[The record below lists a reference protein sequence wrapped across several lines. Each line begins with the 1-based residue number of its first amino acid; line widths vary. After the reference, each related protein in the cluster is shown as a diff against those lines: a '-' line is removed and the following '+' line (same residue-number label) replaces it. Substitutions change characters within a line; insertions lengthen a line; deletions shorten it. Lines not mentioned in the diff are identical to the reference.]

1 MKNLGIL
8 VLLLASN
15 VLAIYAKD
23 SAVVYSRTVS
33 QDSINKVELTNR
45 SIDLT
50 NYILSTLESLKL
62 SPTEEFCVDKK
73 KEIMNA
79 LNLDIYTDLKD
90 FHLIVTEVNSI
101 LSDIKLNEMDKSMYI
116 RVAKL
121 KEKNLRTQALGKA
134 LSTPMTVFSNPSMG
148 INALL
153 TLARAGVEL
162 AAAKN
167 ELKINNEE
175 SLWKFNKANIENI
188 DKASDF
194 IFKHLSLAYSFNNKI
209 SKNYDKNA
217 ILTPE
222 LAKQYANFISYGDPH
237 SIISGLENSHFSNV
251 YDYYYHL
258 GMAYA
263 QIEGEYNKAKD
274 CFLKFEKRNRN
285 NTIFKNDYK
294 LGFMSLTRLLHEQEI
309 LTKQEIDHLIEQ
321 MIGEVGHIKDNDIA
335 YIVASMSYM
344 NLANKCSSTEL
355 KKYYKSQAYDYI
367 LKGLTNIYGAQKDDL
382 NLVNII
388 INDLE
393 DVKQVSP
400 KLHKDIC
407 FEILTKSK
415 SLTIF
420 DYTQILFSL
429 NDSVSLAKL
438 SDMLVVEK
446 KKKEDDIVISVADG
460 IISQMDSIRVYDVT
474 TNSDALIVEYAI
486 DLRGEKKDDIIKK
499 IKKKCDKPKDIDE
512 AFDYFF
518 MLVNPADK
526 DKGYCRVDKYDRK
539 NYLEEGI
546 YGEVMT
552 ELGLLEN
559 EEGSPKLKPSE
570 ALNAIFDYCENDA
583 LDISRL
589 VCKAN
594 NKPVKKHERKDDVKN
609 LMGDWGLDSTRVY
622 KWAKSAYHWWYD
634 EPQKIT
640 ETKEFFYGD
649 SLVYVPSRENLE
661 ENKSYVQV
669 VVGEAKPTQLIFTYT
684 KDELKLVSCQ
694 QGGDYHRF
702 E

>member
-1 MKNLGIL
+1 MKKIGLL

-15 VLAIYAKD
+15 VLAICAKD
-23 SAVVYSRTVS
+23 SAIVYSRTVN

-79 LNLDIYTDLKD
+79 LNLNIYTDLND
-90 FHLIVTEVNSI
+90 FHLIVTEVNSK
-101 LSDIKLNEMDKSMYI
+101 LSDIKLNEMDKSMYM

-121 KEKNLRTQALGKA
+121 KEKNLRTQSLGKA

-175 SLWKFNKANIENI
+175 SLWALNKANEQYINE
-188 DKASDF
+188 ASDF
-194 IFKHLSLAYSFNNKI
+194 AYNHLSRAYSFNNKI
-209 SKNYDKNA
+209 SYNKNA

-222 LAKQYANFISYGDPH
+222 LAKQYANIISYDDPH
-237 SIISGLENSHFSNV
+237 SIISGLRNSDFSNV

-263 QIEGEYNKAKD
+263 QIEGEYNKAKE
-274 CFLKFEKRNRN
+274 CFLKFDERNRN

-294 LGFMSLTRLLHEQEI
+294 LGFMYLTRLLHEQET
-309 LTKQEIDHLIEQ
+309 LTKQEIDYLIEQ
-321 MIGEVGHIKDNDIA
+321 MIGKQGHIRNNDIA
-335 YIVASMSYM
+335 YVIASMSYM
-344 NLANKCSSTEL
+344 NLANKCSSENL
-355 KKYYKSQAYDYI
+355 KNEYKAQAYGYI
-367 LKGLTNIYGAQKDDL
+367 LKGLSNIYSAEKDDL
-382 NLVNII
+382 NLVDVI
-388 INDLE
+388 INDL
-393 DVKQVSP
+393 DDIKQVSP

-415 SLTIF
+415 SLTFF
-420 DYTQILFSL
+420 DYTHILFSL
-429 NDSVSLAKL
+429 NDTASLAKL
-438 SDMLVVEK
+438 SDILVVEK
-446 KKKEDDIVISVADG
+446 QKKEDDIVISVAGG
-460 IISQMDSIRVYDVT
+460 IMSQMDSIRVYDVT
-474 TNSDALIVEYAI
+474 TNSDALIVEYSI

-526 DKGYCRVDKYDRK
+526 DKGYCRVDEYDRK
-539 NYLEEGI
+539 NYLEKGI
-546 YGEVMT
+546 YGQIMT

-559 EEGSPKLKPSE
+559 EEGSTKLKPSE
-570 ALNAIFDYCENDA
+570 TLNAIFDYCENDA

-609 LMGDWGLDSTRVY
+609 LMGDWGLDSTKVY

-640 ETKEFFYGD
+640 DTKEFFYGD
-649 SLVYVPSRENLE
+649 SLIYVPSRENLE
-661 ENKSYVQV
+661 ENKSYIQV
-669 VVGEAKPTQLIFTYT
+669 VVGEAKPTQIIFTYT
-684 KDELKLVSCQ
+684 KDDLNLVSCQ
-694 QGGDYHRF
+694 QGDNYYKF
-702 E
+702 

>member
-1 MKNLGIL
+1 MKKIGIF

-15 VLAIYAKD
+15 VLAICAKD
-23 SAVVYSRTVS
+23 STNVYSRTVS

-45 SIDLT
+45 AIDLT

-79 LNLDIYTDLKD
+79 LNLNIYTDLND
-90 FHLIVTEVNSI
+90 FHLIVTEVNRI
-101 LSDIKLNEMDKSMYI
+101 LSDIKLNEMDKSMYM

-162 AAAKN
+162 AATKN

-175 SLWKFNKANIENI
+175 SLWKFNKANIEHI
-188 DKASDF
+188 DNASDF
-194 IFKHLSLAYSFNNKI
+194 IFEHLSLAYSYNNKI

-321 MIGEVGHIKDNDIA
+321 MIGEVGHIQDNDIA

-355 KKYYKSQAYDYI
+355 KKYYKSQAYGYI

-382 NLVNII
+382 NLVDVII
-388 INDLE
+388 KDLD

-400 KLHKDIC
+400 KFHKEIC

-420 DYTQILFSL
+420 DYTHILFSL
-429 NDSVSLAKL
+429 NDTASLAKL
-438 SDMLVVEK
+438 SDILVVEK
-446 KKKEDDIVISVADG
+446 QKKEDDIVISVADD

-474 TNSDALIVEYAI
+474 TNNDALIVEYAI

-552 ELGLLEN
+552 DLGLLEN
-559 EEGSPKLKPSE
+559 EEGSPKHKPSE

-609 LMGDWGLDSTRVY
+609 LMKDWGLDSTRVY
-622 KWAKSAYHWWYD
+622 KLAKDAYHWWYD

-640 ETKEFFYGD
+640 DASEFFYGD
-649 SLVYVPSRENLE
+649 SLIYVPSRENLE
-661 ENKSYVQV
+661 ENKSYIQV
-669 VVGEAKPTQLIFTYT
+669 VVGEAKPTQIIFTYT

-694 QGGDYHRF
+694 QGNNYYKF
-702 E
+702 

>member
-1 MKNLGIL
+1 MKKIGIF
-8 VLLLASN
+8 VLILASN
-15 VLAIYAKD
+15 VLASCAKD
-23 SAVVYSRTVS
+23 STNVYSRTVS

-45 SIDLT
+45 AIDLT

-79 LNLDIYTDLKD
+79 LNLNIYTDLKD
-90 FHLIVTEVNSI
+90 FHLIVTEVNSK
-101 LSDIKLNEMDKSMYI
+101 LSDIKLNEMDKSMYM

-121 KEKNLRTQALGKA
+121 KEKNLRTQSLGKA

-175 SLWKFNKANIENI
+175 SLWALNKANEQYINE
-188 DKASDF
+188 ASDF
-194 IFKHLSLAYSFNNKI
+194 AYTHLSGAYSFNNKI
-209 SKNYDKNA
+209 SYDKNA

-222 LAKQYANFISYGDPH
+222 LAKQYANIISYDDPH
-237 SIISGLENSHFSNV
+237 SIISGLRNSHFSNV

-263 QIEGEYNKAKD
+263 QIEGEYNKAKE
-274 CFLKFEKRNRN
+274 CFLKFEERNRN

-294 LGFMSLTRLLHEQEI
+294 LGFMYLTRLLHEQET
-309 LTKQEIDHLIEQ
+309 LTKQEIDYLIEQ
-321 MIGEVGHIKDNDIA
+321 MIGKQGHIRNNDIA
-335 YIVASMSYM
+335 YVVASMSYM
-344 NLANKCSSTEL
+344 NLANKCSSENL
-355 KKYYKSQAYDYI
+355 KNEYKAQAYGYI
-367 LKGLTNIYGAQKDDL
+367 LKGLSNIYSAEKDDL
-382 NLVNII
+382 NLVDVI
-388 INDLE
+388 INDL
-393 DVKQVSP
+393 DDIKQVSP

-420 DYTQILFSL
+420 DYTHILFSL
-429 NDSVSLAKL
+429 NDTASLAKL
-438 SDMLVVEK
+438 SDILVVEK
-446 KKKEDDIVISVADG
+446 QKKEDDIVISVAEG
-460 IISQMDSIRVYDVT
+460 LISQMDSIRVYDVI
-474 TNSDALIVEYAI
+474 TNSDALIVEYSI

-526 DKGYCRVDKYDRK
+526 DKGYCRVDEYDRK
-539 NYLEEGI
+539 NYLEKGI
-546 YGEVMT
+546 YGQIMT

-559 EEGSPKLKPSE
+559 EEGSTKLKPSE
-570 ALNAIFDYCENDA
+570 TLNAIFDYCENDA

-609 LMGDWGLDSTRVY
+609 LIGDWGLDSTKVY
-622 KWAKSAYHWWYD
+622 KLAKRAYHWWYD

-640 ETKEFFYGD
+640 DASEFFYGD
-649 SLVYVPSRENLE
+649 SLIYVPSRENLE
-661 ENKSYVQV
+661 ENKSYIQV
-669 VVGEAKPTQLIFTYT
+669 VVGEAKPTQIIFTYT

-694 QGGDYHRF
+694 QGDNYYRF
-702 E
+702 EQ

>member
-1 MKNLGIL
+1 MKKIGIF

-15 VLAIYAKD
+15 VLAICAKD
-23 SAVVYSRTVS
+23 STNVYSRTAN

-79 LNLDIYTDLKD
+79 LNLNIYTDLND
-90 FHLIVTEVNSI
+90 FHLIVTEVNRI
-101 LSDIKLNEMDKSMYI
+101 LSDIRLNEMDKSMYM

-162 AAAKN
+162 AATKN

-175 SLWKFNKANIENI
+175 SLWKFNKANIEHI
-188 DKASDF
+188 DNASDF
-194 IFKHLSLAYSFNNKI
+194 IFEHLSLAYSFNNKI
-209 SKNYDKNA
+209 SYDKNA

-222 LAKQYANFISYGDPH
+222 LAKQYANIISYDNPH
-237 SIISGLENSHFSNV
+237 SIISGLRNSHFSNV

-263 QIEGEYNKAKD
+263 QIEGEYNKAKE
-274 CFLKFEKRNRN
+274 CFLNFEKRNRN
-285 NTIFKNDYK
+285 STIFKNDYK

-335 YIVASMSYM
+335 YIVASMSYI

-355 KKYYKSQAYDYI
+355 KNNYKSKAYDYI
-367 LKGLTNIYGAQKDDL
+367 SKGLTNIYGAKKDDL
-382 NLVNII
+382 NLVDII
-388 INDLE
+388 INDLD

-400 KLHKDIC
+400 KLHKEIC

-429 NDSVSLAKL
+429 NDTASLAKL
-438 SDMLVVEK
+438 SD
-446 KKKEDDIVISVADG
+446 ISG
-460 IISQMDSIRVYDVT
+460 
-474 TNSDALIVEYAI
+474 
-486 DLRGEKKDDIIKK
+486 K
-499 IKKKCDKPKDIDE
+499 I
-512 AFDYFF
+512 
-518 MLVNPADK
+518 
-526 DKGYCRVDKYDRK
+526 
-539 NYLEEGI
+539 
-546 YGEVMT
+546 
-552 ELGLLEN
+552 
-559 EEGSPKLKPSE
+559 
-570 ALNAIFDYCENDA
+570 
-583 LDISRL
+583 
-589 VCKAN
+589 
-594 NKPVKKHERKDDVKN
+594 
-609 LMGDWGLDSTRVY
+609 
-622 KWAKSAYHWWYD
+622 
-634 EPQKIT
+634 
-640 ETKEFFYGD
+640 
-649 SLVYVPSRENLE
+649 
-661 ENKSYVQV
+661 
-669 VVGEAKPTQLIFTYT
+669 
-684 KDELKLVSCQ
+684 
-694 QGGDYHRF
+694 
-702 E
+702 

>member
-1 MKNLGIL
+1 MKKIGIL

-23 SAVVYSRTVS
+23 STVVCSRTVS

-101 LSDIKLNEMDKSMYI
+101 LSDIKLNEMDKSMYM

-134 LSTPMTVFSNPSMG
+134 LSTPMTVFNNPSMG

-175 SLWKFNKANIENI
+175 SLWKFNKANIEHI
-188 DKASDF
+188 DEASDY
-194 IFKHLSLAYSFNNKI
+194 IFEHLSQAYSYNDKI
-209 SKNYDKNA
+209 SYDKNA

-222 LAKQYANFISYGDPH
+222 LAKQYANIISYDSPR
-237 SIISGLENSHFSNV
+237 SIINGLENSHFSNV

-263 QIEGEYNKAKD
+263 QIESEYYKAKE
-274 CFLKFEKRNRN
+274 CFLKFEKRNGN

-294 LGFMSLTRLLHEQEI
+294 LGFMSLTRLLYEQET

-321 MIGEVGHIKDNDIA
+321 MIGKQGHIQNNDIA

-344 NLANKCSSTEL
+344 NLANKCSSVKPRNE
-355 KKYYKSQAYDYI
+355 YKAQAYDYI
-367 LKGLTNIYGAQKDDL
+367 LKGLTNIYGAKKDDL
-382 NLVNII
+382 NLVDVI
-388 INDLE
+388 INDLD
-393 DVKQVSP
+393 DVKLVSP
-400 KLHKDIC
+400 RLHKEIC
-407 FEILTKSK
+407 SEILTKSK

-429 NDSVSLAKL
+429 NDTESLAKL
-438 SDMLVVEK
+438 SDILVVK
-446 KKKEDDIVISVADG
+446 KQKKEDDIVISVAEG

-474 TNSDALIVEYAI
+474 TNSDALIIEYTI
-486 DLRGEKKDDIIKK
+486 DLRGEEKDYIIKK
-499 IKKKCDKPKDIDE
+499 IKKTCDKPKDIDE

-518 MLVNPADK
+518 MLVNPEDK
-526 DKGYCRVDKYDRK
+526 NKGYCRVDKYDRK
-539 NYLEEGI
+539 NYLEGGI
-546 YGEVMT
+546 YGQVMT
-552 ELGLLEN
+552 ELGLLES
-559 EEGSPKLKPSE
+559 EQGSPKLKPSE
-570 ALNAIFDYCENDA
+570 TLNAIFDYCENDA

-609 LMGDWGLDSTRVY
+609 LMKDWDLDSTRVY
-622 KWAKSAYHWWYD
+622 NWAKGFYRWWYD
-634 EPQKIT
+634 EPQKVT
-640 ETKEFFYGD
+640 ETDEFFYGD
-649 SLVYVPSRENLE
+649 SLIYVPSREDLE

-669 VVGEAKPTQLIFTYT
+669 VVGEAKPTQIIFTYT
-684 KDELKLVSCQ
+684 KDELRLVSCQ
-694 QGGDYHRF
+694 QGDNYYKF
-702 E
+702 

>member
-1 MKNLGIL
+1 MKKIGIF

-15 VLAIYAKD
+15 VLAICAKD
-23 SAVVYSRTVS
+23 STNVYSRTVS

-45 SIDLT
+45 AIDLT

-79 LNLDIYTDLKD
+79 LNLNIYTDLKD
-90 FHLIVTEVNSI
+90 FHLIVTEVNSK
-101 LSDIKLNEMDKSMYI
+101 LSVIKLNEMDKNMYM

-121 KEKNLRTQALGKA
+121 KEKNLRTQSLGKA

-175 SLWKFNKANIENI
+175 SLWALNKANEQYINE
-188 DKASDF
+188 ASDF
-194 IFKHLSLAYSFNNKI
+194 AYTHLSGAYSFNNKI
-209 SKNYDKNA
+209 SYDKNA

-222 LAKQYANFISYGDPH
+222 LAKQYANIISYDDSH
-237 SIISGLENSHFSNV
+237 SIISGLRNSHFSNV

-263 QIEGEYNKAKD
+263 QIEGEYNKAKE
-274 CFLKFEKRNRN
+274 CFLKFEERNRN

-294 LGFMSLTRLLHEQEI
+294 LGFMYLTRLLHEQET
-309 LTKQEIDHLIEQ
+309 LTKQEIDYLIEQ
-321 MIGEVGHIKDNDIA
+321 MIGKQGHIRNNDIA
-335 YIVASMSYM
+335 YVVASMSYM
-344 NLANKCSSTEL
+344 NLANKCSSENL
-355 KKYYKSQAYDYI
+355 KNEYKAQAYGYI
-367 LKGLTNIYGAQKDDL
+367 LKGLSNIYSAEKDDL
-382 NLVNII
+382 NLVDVI
-388 INDLE
+388 INDLD

-400 KLHKDIC
+400 KFHKEIC

-429 NDSVSLAKL
+429 NDTASLAKL
-438 SDMLVVEK
+438 SDILVVEK
-446 KKKEDDIVISVADG
+446 QKKEDDIVISVADD

-474 TNSDALIVEYAI
+474 TNNDALIVEYAI

-669 VVGEAKPTQLIFTYT
+669 VLGEAKLTQIIFTYT
-684 KDELKLVSCQ
+684 KDDLKLVSCQ
-694 QGGDYHRF
+694 QGENYYKF
-702 E
+702 L

>member
-1 MKNLGIL
+1 MRKIGLL
-8 VLLLASN
+8 VLFFASN
-15 VLAIYAKD
+15 FLAICAKD
-23 SAVVYSRTVS
+23 STNVYSRIVS

-79 LNLDIYTDLKD
+79 LNLNIYTDLKD
-90 FHLIVTEVNSI
+90 FHLIVTEVNSK
-101 LSDIKLNEMDKSMYI
+101 LSDIKLNEMDKSMYM
-116 RVAKL
+116 RVVKL

-175 SLWKFNKANIENI
+175 SLWALNKANEQYINE
-188 DKASDF
+188 ASDF
-194 IFKHLSLAYSFNNKI
+194 AYTHLSGAYSFNNKI
-209 SKNYDKNA
+209 SYDKNA

-222 LAKQYANFISYGDPH
+222 LAKQYANIISYDDPH
-237 SIISGLENSHFSNV
+237 SIISGLRNSHFSNV

-263 QIEGEYNKAKD
+263 QIEGEYNKAKE
-274 CFLKFEKRNRN
+274 CFLKFEERNRN

-294 LGFMSLTRLLHEQEI
+294 LGFMYLTRLLHEQET
-309 LTKQEIDHLIEQ
+309 LTKQEIDYLIEQ
-321 MIGEVGHIKDNDIA
+321 MIGKQGHIRNNDIA
-335 YIVASMSYM
+335 YVVASMSYM
-344 NLANKCSSTEL
+344 NLANKYSSENL
-355 KKYYKSQAYDYI
+355 KNEYKAQAYGYI
-367 LKGLTNIYGAQKDDL
+367 LKGLSNIYSAEKDDL
-382 NLVNII
+382 NLVDVI
-388 INDLE
+388 INDL
-393 DVKQVSP
+393 DDIKQVSP

-429 NDSVSLAKL
+429 NDTASLAKL
-438 SDMLVVEK
+438 SDILVVEK
-446 KKKEDDIVISVADG
+446 QKKEDDIVISVAEG

-474 TNSDALIVEYAI
+474 TNSDALIVEYTI
-486 DLRGEKKDDIIKK
+486 DLRGEKRDDIIKK
-499 IKKKCDKPKDIDE
+499 IRKKCDKPKDIDE

-526 DKGYCRVDKYDRK
+526 GKGYCRVDKYDRK
-539 NYLEEGI
+539 NYLEGGI
-546 YGEVMT
+546 YGQVMD

-559 EEGSPKLKPSE
+559 EQGSPKLKPSE
-570 ALNAIFDYCENDA
+570 TLNVIFDYCENDA

-634 EPQKIT
+634 EPQKVT
-640 ETKEFFYGD
+640 DTKEFFYGD
-649 SLVYVPSRENLE
+649 SLIYVPSRENLE
-661 ENKSYVQV
+661 ENKSYIQV
-669 VVGEAKPTQLIFTYT
+669 VVGEAKPTQIIFTYT
-684 KDELKLVSCQ
+684 KDDLNLVSCQ
-694 QGGDYHRF
+694 QGGNYYEF
-702 E
+702 